1 MVSQD
6 GAIPSP
12 NRILAAASVNRLRAS
27 QIMADSDETILSHGF
42 VLLPTACC
50 TTRVLRTKHEAMKN
64 VAGAGSGWDITGYGA
79 AGAQI
84 GPVTVHPETPGPLQ
98 AILHG
103 ELACSNDKRLQTAL
117 PTRIPIDLMIS

>member
-1 MVSQD
+1 MISQD

-12 NRILAAASVNRLRAS
+12 NRILAAASVNRLRVS
-27 QIMADSDETILSHGF
+27 QVMADPDETILSHGF
-42 VLLPTACC
+42 VLLPTACR
-50 TTRVLRTKHEAMKN
+50 TTLVLRTKHEAMKS

-79 AGAQI
+79 EEARI
-84 GPVTVHPETPGPLQ
+84 GPRTVQPQKLVPVQ

-103 ELACSNDKRLQTAL
+103 ELAFSNDKNLQTAL